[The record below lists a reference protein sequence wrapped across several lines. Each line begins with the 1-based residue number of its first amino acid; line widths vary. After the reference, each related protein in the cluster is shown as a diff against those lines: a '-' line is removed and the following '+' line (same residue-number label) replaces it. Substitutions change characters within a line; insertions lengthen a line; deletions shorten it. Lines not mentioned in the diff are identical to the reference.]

1 MESKLI
7 SEEDFNGAVT
17 GSGAEYFLRWFV
29 VVNRADPV
37 PSRDRDSTSICPV
50 PFRISITYSWIF

>member
-1 MESKLI
+1 MENKLI
-7 SEEDFNGAVT
+7 SDHREEDFNGIFST
-17 GSGAEYFLRWFV
+17 V

-37 PSRDRDSTSICPV
+37 PSRSICSV